1 MTILFFLLGIVSL
14 AIRESLQDFRHSK
27 TLWSKLDP
35 YSFFGISSWVR
46 KYKRKQEADVPELY
60 FQVEAPNTWY
70 YRFFKIQYKERFPL
84 SATALVFLTDGFHLM
99 QWLAINFLTLAIAF
113 SLGDVII
120 SFIWLRLT
128 AALLWWFIFE
138 VILKKRK

>member
-1 MTILFFLLGIVSL
+1 MTILFFLLGIVCL
-14 AIRESLQDFRHSK
+14 AIRESLNHFNGI
-27 TLWSKLDP
+27 TVWSDLP
-35 YSFFGISSWVR
+35 NGHFFGRLSWTR
-46 KYKRKQEADVPELY
+46 KYKPYTLENYRGQLFVS
-60 FQVEAPNTWY
+60 APDNWY
-70 YRFFKIQYKERFPL
+70 YRFFNIQYKERFPL
-84 SATALVFLTDGFHLM
+84 SATLLSCFTDGFHLM